1 MPQLPLLLEMS
12 LRVLV
17 AALLGAI
24 IGYEREIRAKGAGVR
39 AHVLVALGSALFMI
53 VSQFGFE
60 GAPRFDAARV
70 AAGVVGGLGFLGGG
84 IIMKTKNH
92 VTGLTTAAGI
102 WVTGS
107 IGLAVGCG
115 MYAIA
120 GICVFLALACLEA
133 LNFYSFKHG
142 DKELYV
148 VFSSA
153 DKNAIA
159 SVIANLG
166 RKVKDY
172 SLAKTS
178 DGYKAEIIMHV
189 PKKEYNLELLNT
201 LSSLPG
207 VELESM
213 E

>member
-1 MPQLPLLLEMS
+1 MPQLLEMS
-12 LRVLV
+12 IRVLV
-17 AALLGAI
+17 AALLGAV

-39 AHVLVALGSALFMI
+39 THVLVALGSALFMI
-53 VSQFGFE
+53 VSQYGFD
-60 GAPRFDAARV
+60 GADKFDAARV

-115 MYAIA
+115 LYALA
-120 GICVFLALACLEA
+120 GICVILALACLEA
-133 LNFYSFKHG
+133 LNFYTFKHG
-142 DKELYV
+142 EKELSV
-148 VFSSA
+148 VFSSPDQKA
-153 DKNAIA
+153 LA
-159 SVIANLG
+159 SVIADLG

-172 SLAKTS
+172 SLAKTA
-178 DGYKAEIIMHV
+178 DGYKAEILLHV
-189 PKKEYNLELLNT
+189 PKKAYNLDLLST

>member
-1 MPQLPLLLEMS
+1 MS
-12 LRVLV
+12 IRILV
-17 AALLGAI
+17 AAFLGAI

-39 AHVLVALGSALFMI
+39 THVLVAMGSALFMI
-53 VSQFGFE
+53 VSQFGFD
-60 GAPRFDAARV
+60 GAARFDAARV

-92 VTGLTTAAGI
+92 VSGLTTAAGV

-115 MYAIA
+115 LYALSC
-120 GICVFLALACLEA
+120 ICVFLALVSLEA
-133 LNFYSFKHG
+133 LNFYTFKNG
-142 DKELYV
+142 AKELSV
-148 VFSSA
+148 VFSSPDQKA
-153 DKNAIA
+153 LAA
-159 SVIANLG
+159 VIADLG
-166 RKVKDY
+166 RKVRDY
-172 SLAKTS
+172 SLAKTP
-178 DGYKAEIIMHV
+178 DGYKAELTLHV
-189 PKKEYNLELLNT
+189 PKKEYNLELLSF